1 MFRSIGEMRGGVPRT
16 ASGGDPKCRPKR
28 HSTPK
33 SSIVAGLAALAGLAL
48 AACVPAG
55 QSGQSATQASQ
66 APRVDSYLVS
76 LAEAQACGA
85 ALGTAARCDFI
96 GSQHDFAILRFHA
109 QRPYSSAQYST
120 PQRQELVDTFD
131 QAVIEQLYA
140 VRACE
145 IPNAE
150 VGRMEQ
156 MVRQAVRQCSR
167 GL

>member
-1 MFRSIGEMRGGVPRT
+1 MFKDFKGNDQDIAGRCRAKRRVDGRPG
-16 ASGGDPKCRPKR
+16 SG
-28 HSTPK
+28 
-33 SSIVAGLAALAGLAL
+33 SSVAAGLAVAVGLAL

-55 QSGQSATQASQ
+55 SSDQSASGSSQ
-66 APRVDSYLVS
+66 GPRVDSYLVS

-96 GSQHDFAILRFHA
+96 GSQHDFAILRYHA
-109 QRPYSSAQYST
+109 QRPYAGSQFSA

-140 VRACE
+140 VRSCE
-145 IPNAE
+145 IPHAE

-156 MVRQAVRQCSR
+156 MVREAVRQCSQ